1 MNATCPICQPLL
13 NEIARADD
21 FPALMEFR
29 RCHIPNVKG
38 ITDDQRAG
46 LHAAVVVRE
55 EILVLAADPEKF

>member
-1 MNATCPICQPLL
+1 MNLACPICEPLL
-13 NEIARADD
+13 NEISRAAD

-29 RCHIPNVKG
+29 RQRIPNLRG

-55 EILVLAADPEKF
+55 EILVLAAAPEKS

>member
-1 MNATCPICQPLL
+1 MNSTCPICEPLL
-13 NEIARADD
+13 HEIAQAGD

-29 RCHIPNVKG
+29 RRRIPGLKG

-55 EILVLAADPEKF
+55 EILVLAADQKKF